1 MVSLLGQI
9 SVSLPQEHVA
19 VLDEAQVMTQ
29 VDKALRLHLHL
40 QLQLQRN
47 GFRFCQLRGTASSD
61 PLGIVT
67 AMKLTWRVP
76 VAELH

>member
-1 MVSLLGQI
+1 
-9 SVSLPQEHVA
+9 VSLPQEHVA

-29 VDKALRLHLHL
+29 VDKALRLHL

-47 GFRFCQLRGTASSD
+47 GFRVCQLRGTASRD

-76 VAELH
+76 VVELH

>member
-1 MVSLLGQI
+1 
-9 SVSLPQEHVA
+9 VSLPQEHVA

-29 VDKALRLHLHL
+29 VDKALRLH
-40 QLQLQRN
+40 LQLQRN